1 MIFSQK
7 NVTVK
12 NVHLITKPFS
22 DKYIYIFIIYTLMFV
37 YMFDIIICISK
48 ISTFAYIKKKKV
60 GLLSEC

>member
-37 YMFDIIICISK
+37 YMFDIYYMYIKNINICIHQEK
-48 ISTFAYIKKKKV
+48 EGRFVK
-60 GLLSEC
+60 